1 MAVRIRFRQFYEC
14 DTEAERSLE
23 FGLDSLIYCLDTS
36 KYYKIEDGFYT
47 EVPPDEIFFT
57 SPIAISKLQISGA
70 PDGTKYLRDDGS
82 WATPEGGTG
91 TPVSGPTGYEQHF
104 LLMGA

>member
-14 DTEAERSLE
+14 DTEAERSLD
-23 FGLDSLIYCLDTS
+23 FGLDSLIYCLDSS
-36 KYYKIEDGFYT
+36 KYYKIEDGAYT
-47 EVPPDEIFFT
+47 EVPPDEIFLT
-57 SPIAISKLQISGA
+57 SPISLTKLQISGT

-82 WATPEGGTG
+82 WATPDGTGGGTTATG
-91 TPVSGPTGYEQHF
+91 GYEQHF